1 MNKLFAIL
9 QKPAKWIFIICGAVL
24 GIAFAVVK
32 AKAINGN
39 GGFFPVLS
47 NILILVVGTL
57 LLLAAP
63 VLLLLKKEEGAKM
76 VFIFLLGYWLLWY
89 TQRCFGLAD
98 GFKYSEGI
106 VKVAQIFAFI
116 VALCLVAVLALTVLE
131 FGLNKPALRRFSV
144 LVLFVACVLGLLAA
158 LFFFID
164 CLANKGNFEG
174 MLNNVLVVF
183 GYTFTVFFGY
193 MHFFGAPKAE

>member
-1 MNKLFAIL
+1 MNKLFEIL
-9 QKPAKWIFIICGAVL
+9 RKPAKWIFIICGAVL
-24 GIAFAVVK
+24 GIAFAIVK

-47 NILILVVGTL
+47 NIIVMVVGTL

-76 VFIFLLGYWLLWY
+76 VFVFLLGYWLLWY
-89 TQRCFGLAD
+89 TQRNFDFAA
-98 GFKYSEGI
+98 GFKAAEGLR
-106 VKVAQIFAFI
+106 KVAIIFAFI
-116 VALCLVAVLALTVLE
+116 VALLLVAVLVLTVLE

-144 LVLFVACVLGLLAA
+144 LVLFCACVLGLLAA

-164 CLANKGNFEG
+164 TVANKGNFEG